1 MRTRIPKSYHQ
12 MQQGAEGALA
22 SITDH
27 IMIGTKEKHDIASSN
42 CVEK

>member
-27 IMIGTKEKHDIASSN
+27 TMIGTRESMIIPQEIA
-42 CVEK
+42 

>member
-27 IMIGTKEKHDIASSN
+27 TMIGTREKHDNSSRN